1 MLEKA
6 IKRFSE
12 RAFNYLHSIL
22 ENPILTSFLVL
33 IVLTNLVLFLSFPY
47 YSNSFSSY
55 YGQVLIEAHGMLFD
69 ILIIGIL
76 IFWLNKS
83 GEKRQRIKTY
93 KEEIDDFRLWKSEE
107 AAFRIVGNLKRLNR
121 HKIFSINLV
130 ECYLPKT
137 NLNYTCLSGSNLNSA
152 NLIGSYMIE
161 CNLNSSRLNQ
171 TDFEN
176 ANLNQASLRGAY
188 ASGANFVDSV
198 LIKADFQNAF
208 LIKTNFRNAKLMEA
222 NPNGSFLMGAEFEDA
237 NLYKADFRNCTGLTI
252 EQLSKARTLYLAKF
266 DSELQEKVQGLIP
279 ELVVK

>member
-1 MLEKA
+1 M
-6 IKRFSE
+6 IVKRLKKFNQQ
-12 RAFNYLHSIL
+12 AFKYFYSIL

-33 IVLTNLVLFLSFPY
+33 IVLTNLIMFLSFPY
-47 YSNSFSSY
+47 YLKDSSDY

-76 IFWLNKS
+76 IFWLNKN

-93 KEEIDDFRLWKSEE
+93 KDEIDDFRLWQSEE

-121 HKIFSINLV
+121 HKIYSLNLV
-130 ECYLPKT
+130 ECYLPRT

-152 NLIGSYMIE
+152 NLTGAFLIE
-161 CNLNSSRLNQ
+161 SNLNSSRLNQ
-171 TDFEN
+171 TKFEN

-188 ASGANFVDSV
+188 ASGANFEDAS

-208 LIKTNFRNAKLMEA
+208 LIKTNFRNAKLMEV
-222 NPNGSFLMGAEFEDA
+222 NLNGAFLMGADFEEA
-237 NLYKADFRNCTGLTI
+237 NLYKADFRNCTGLTM

-266 DSELQEKVQGLIP
+266 DPDLAERVQGLIP
-279 ELVVK
+279 ELVGK